1 MKSRWMFA
9 GLTAA
14 LMGLAVANVVW
25 GSLAIPPRAV
35 WHIVCGGEVEGH
47 PAWSFIVWQN
57 RLPQMVTALLC
68 GAALSTCGLLLQTAL
83 RNPLAGPSIL
93 GIDAGANLGVAVV
106 MLGMGGGVSVAN
118 VTGGGF
124 ALVMGAAMGG
134 ALAIMGLLLTL
145 SHLLRSAVMLLI
157 TGVIISHLTSSLI
170 TLLNYS
176 ATEEGVHSYV
186 MWGMG
191 SFSGVSAARL
201 PLLCGLCATGLAA
214 SLLLVKPL
222 NALLLGDRY
231 AASLGIRIQATRN
244 LLLLCT
250 GLLTATTTA
259 FCGPVSFLG
268 LAVPHLAR
276 LAMRTSDHR
285 RLLPAT
291 MLMGSCLTLLC
302 NLLST
307 MPGDGT
313 VLPINV
319 ITPLIGAPVVLYVIL
334 KRK

>member
-1 MKSRWMFA
+1 MNRWLF
-9 GLTAA
+9 AA
-14 LMGLAVANVVW
+14 LLVALALLAVANVLW
-25 GSLAIPPRAV
+25 GSLSIPPQSV
-35 WHIVCGGEVEGH
+35 WQILCGNEVADH

-57 RLPQMVTALLC
+57 RIPQMVTALLC

-106 MLGMGGGVSVAN
+106 MLSMGSGVSVAN
-118 VTGGGF
+118 VSVGGF
-124 ALVMGAAMGG
+124 VLVVTAAMAG

-145 SHLLRSAVMLLI
+145 SHLLRSDVMLLI
-157 TGVIISHLTSSLI
+157 TGVIISHLTSSVI

-191 SFSGVSAARL
+191 SFSGVSAGRL
-201 PLLCGLCATGLAA
+201 PLFCLLCGCGLLM

-259 FCGPVSFLG
+259 FCGPISFLG

-276 LAMRTSDHR
+276 MTMRTSNHR
-285 RLLPAT
+285 QLLPAT
-291 MLMGSCLTLLC
+291 MLMGACLTLLC

-307 MPGDGT
+307 APSDGSL
-313 VLPINV
+313 LPINV

-334 KRK
+334 HRK